1 MISGSYLINIIIY
14 RMYCRRSVDRAMSQ
28 NNVHNVTH
36 LLKQTRDHQT
46 PSTINPLTEPLPTWY
61 EFYKR
66 LKLFPWWIRYNIGL
80 AHEAVL
86 RDKIIN
92 LGTTMGLQDKW
103 LQRIIRHAVSEFSK
117 KGLGS
122 DYYGYHNID
131 HELEAT
137 YFVLLAAY
145 GQNDNNNNNNKEG
158 AKVVMGTQYKDD
170 EFSQE
175 DIRYLFVAAL
185 FHDYDPLK
193 QFDKPHEDAVE
204 WFIRNDEKINKFIDD
219 VGINID
225 IVIAIIH
232 RTAYPYKGKIAEHAE
247 KRIEELFTQAGIAEN
262 DTKTRQHY
270 KDLGWFLSVSERIAG
285 YALGDFKHSMVLAR
299 TNAHALGWHPSRI
312 YEESV
317 KYFSVLKEERRMF
330 EYVLQS
336 IPSEYRKRF
345 FDNIASFK
353 YIWTKEVD
361 IRDSIRRNK
370 ITLVP
375 IVEEIGES
383 EKNSSG
389 VNNIN
394 NINTLPHNLI
404 ETVVKIFKE
413 LHVPVD
419 INNETRFRKSLKWSD
434 TILVTLRVKEAD
446 KSGDE
451 IVGYAKGA
459 ALENYQLRHGTHD
472 ENFGKRNTAYME
484 WIGIK
489 AGFWGENGGHILRI
503 EFLKEAKR
511 RGYSYVSS
519 YVHRDVIQHRIN
531 RGENIQTIQKYDP
544 DKLDYYRYDLSSQI
558 YMTTT
563 TTTEPSFSPQVVA
576 ESINLRNRE
585 ETEIDKKYPIID

>member
-1 MISGSYLINIIIY
+1 
-14 RMYCRRSVDRAMSQ
+14 MSQ

-86 RDKIIN
+86 RDKIVN

-117 KGLGS
+117 KGLGT

-232 RTAYPYKGKIAEHAE
+232 RTAYPYKGKIAEQAE

-285 YALGDFKHSMVLAR
+285 YALGDFEHSMVLAR

-330 EYVLQS
+330 EYVLQG
-336 IPSEYRKRF
+336 IPSEYKKRF

-370 ITLVP
+370 ITLIP

-389 VNNIN
+389 VN

-472 ENFGKRNTAYME
+472 ENFGKRNTAYIE

-563 TTTEPSFSPQVVA
+563 TTSTTESSFSPQVMVK
-576 ESINLRNRE
+576 SINLRNRE